1 MANISEIKNTSMEME
16 FRINEVQEQFR
27 ILSMYDYPI
36 EEEQQKDVDNLMV
49 NWEDLIE
56 YADKQDNAVKSFKKN
71 FSEVTQTEVEQFK
84 EVIEKE
90 YE

>member
-1 MANISEIKNTSMEME
+1 
-16 FRINEVQEQFR
+16 
-27 ILSMYDYPI
+27 
-36 EEEQQKDVDNLMV
+36 VDNLMI
-49 NWEDLIE
+49 NWEELIE